1 MSIFSKVKKE
11 YPDAFLSNGMSHL
24 EVKKRIKSVKG
35 TPKAFY
41 TYIMVGDGTIYA
53 LGKGTDDRAKVF
65 SAMETDLGA
74 NGHIKG
80 GIGALMNILF
90 KDIERIFVPTSTP
103 QEALDI
109 EDDLKSKFNFHEKSV
124 KEVSS
129 ELFKQRLK
137 DLQASL
143 PSSIWNEY
151 FGNNKILKVLLIILG
166 DPSGNDYATIRKG
179 VYDIEE
185 DNPGIVKA
193 FNLFFKGGFKPL
205 KEPEVDNQLSLFERI
220 KKRLDL

>member
-1 MSIFSKVKKE
+1 MSIFSQIKKD
-11 YPDAFLSNGMSHL
+11 YPDAFLSNGKKHL
-24 EVKKRIKSVKG
+24 DVKKQIKTIKG
-35 TPKAFY
+35 TPKAYY

-90 KDIERIFVPTSTP
+90 KDIERIFIPTSSP

-143 PSSIWNEY
+143 PASIWNEY
-151 FGNNKILKVLLIILG
+151 FGDNKTLKVLLRILG
-166 DPSGNDYATIRKG
+166 DPSGNDYATIRK
-179 VYDIEE
+179 VIYDIEE
-185 DNPGIVKA
+185 DSPGTIKA
-193 FNLFFKGGFKPL
+193 FNLFFKGGFKPM
-205 KEPEVDNQLSLFERI
+205 KEPKVDNQLSLFERV